1 MHEREYLGW
10 GPPVVVSNLLD
21 PVYERLELH
30 GVVKETF
37 SGYRLQSSKEQAGP
51 VLWFWGPRAI

>member
-21 PVYERLELH
+21 PVYDRLELH

-37 SGYRLQSSKEQAGP
+37 SGYRLQSSKEGTRHNN
-51 VLWFWGPRAI
+51 LNNGWR